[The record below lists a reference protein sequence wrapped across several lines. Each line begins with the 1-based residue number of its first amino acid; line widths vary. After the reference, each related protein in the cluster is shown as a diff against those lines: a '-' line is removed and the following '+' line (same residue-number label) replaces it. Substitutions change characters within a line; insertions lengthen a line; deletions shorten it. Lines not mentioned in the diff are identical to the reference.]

1 LPRTFEHPPVEAIE
15 LTTVL
20 AALGDPIRLGIVRV
34 MSDGLEH
41 LQADFDA
48 NVGQST
54 LSHHI
59 KNLRCAGVLYTRPAG
74 TRCFVSLR
82 PELEVRFPG
91 LLGAVLAAAELQT
104 SEAT

>member
-1 LPRTFEHPPVEAIE
+1 MRTFEHPPVEAIE

-41 LQADFDA
+41 VQADFDA

-59 KNLRCAGVLYTRPAG
+59 RTLRTAGVLSSRPAG

-82 PELEVRFPG
+82 PEIEERFPG
-91 LLGAVLAAAELQT
+91 LLGAVLAAAGLQT
-104 SEAT
+104 SE